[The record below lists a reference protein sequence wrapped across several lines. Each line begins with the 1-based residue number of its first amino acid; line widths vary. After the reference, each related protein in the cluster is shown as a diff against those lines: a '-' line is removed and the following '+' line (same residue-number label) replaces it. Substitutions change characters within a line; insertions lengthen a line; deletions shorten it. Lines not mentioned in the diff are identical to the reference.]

1 MSEKTI
7 ENEKNIPVCEGG
19 CEYLMLH
26 SELADEVRQTMPSN
40 EEMLMLA
47 ELFRMFGDGTRIKI
61 LSALSRSEMCVCD
74 LSEIVGMSISAV
86 SHQLRLLKSAK
97 LVKYR
102 KEGKSAIYSLADE
115 HVRVMLQNGAEHILE
130 K

>member
-1 MSEKTI
+1 MYELTN
-7 ENEKNIPVCEGG
+7 ENEGNAPICDGG

-26 SELADEVRQTMPSN
+26 PTLADEVKKGLPSAD
-40 EEMLMLA
+40 ELIKLA

-61 LSALSRSEMCVCD
+61 LSVLSRSEMCVCD
-74 LSEIVGMSISAV
+74 LAEVVGTSVSAV

-115 HVRVMLQNGAEHILE
+115 HVRIMIQNGTEHILE
-130 K
+130 